1 MEFLAEVYGVMVFA
15 DLRAPIA
22 MIRTIEE
29 HSGLSHMPDPNPA
42 SLAQPVVSS

>member
-1 MEFLAEVYGVMVFA
+1 MFA

-22 MIRTIEE
+22 MIRTIEG